1 MHGEKANMQTALVRN
16 FRKRWK
22 GIKAHAIDE
31 ISVVPPQMLR
41 HVDRRA
47 ALAMQRPCEPFG
59 GLPTLASGDFLQL
72 PPVEEP

>member
-1 MHGEKANMQTALVRN
+1 MQTALVRK

-31 ISVVPPQMLR
+31 ISVVPPQMLHR
-41 HVDRRA
+41 VDRRA
-47 ALAMQRPCEPFG
+47 AVAMQRPREPFG
-59 GLPTLASGDFLQL
+59 GLPALASGDFLQL